1 MKLNYRELAKK
12 ALNEAKTPSK
22 QINESIR
29 YAEGHVE
36 RMDPRLERELRDR
49 KHSLGDHPIFPE
61 SDEKTFEQKIV
72 ADRFEEVMKNYKQK
86 FDCETINNDEVKG
99 IQYPLVKEC
108 MAIESSHKKELE
120 DLAVKMITEEFN
132 IPEDMVEITAELVDV
147 VNMEG
152 TKKEK
157 TPTSVEIE
165 FQDHDQIKNA
175 NENVYKRRFL
185 NAMIQGAAQ
194 KSSHMYHMVN
204 KDLTAIDPRLMTKYG
219 KLMAAADYCYFV
231 EPDMHDV
238 MKVDEMGGKT
248 FAGGIVKV
256 TLPTEQNP
264 KCSIHAQGIVF
275 PILVHELV
283 KGIMEILSAHGL
295 PEDDNI
301 AKYVIGKADFL
312 AAEPWDMRMG
322 PALYERFT
330 KLINPED
337 FHLKHNIYTELVA
350 LPVNEFNRSMREIM
364 AGTKLGQE
372 IINEL
377 VEECKNRIQQDEYR
391 DEIGDDDSDGFSLN
405 DLDGIDINDLL

>member
-1 MKLNYRELAKK
+1 
-12 ALNEAKTPSK
+12 
-22 QINESIR
+22 
-29 YAEGHVE
+29 
-36 RMDPRLERELRDR
+36 
-49 KHSLGDHPIFPE
+49 
-61 SDEKTFEQKIV
+61 
-72 ADRFEEVMKNYKQK
+72 
-86 FDCETINNDEVKG
+86 
-99 IQYPLVKEC
+99 

-120 DLAVKMITEEFN
+120 DLAVKMVTEEFN
-132 IPEDMVEITAELVDV
+132 IPEDMVEITAELVDE

-248 FAGGIVKV
+248 FTGGIVKV